1 MNWELIKLRLV
12 MGLSAITIVLLSIA
26 VLVGLVDI
34 AELLSGGSL
43 ALGIDLI
50 SGMLI
55 LVLII
60 NIAQWLFGPYM
71 INAAY
76 RAHEITPDDP
86 SYGWV
91 VDVVD
96 EVAKA
101 NGFSK
106 PPKVY
111 IAEAPFPNAFAYGS
125 PIAGKRVAI
134 TRPALK
140 ILNKDELAAVLGHEL
155 GHLRHRDVEFL
166 MAIGLIPAL
175 IYWLGYSLMW
185 SGMWGG
191 AWGER
196 GNNGSM
202 LLIGVALL
210 GVSFLFQFVL
220 LYVNRLREAYADV
233 NSALTIPNAAKNLQR
248 ALAKIVLYM
257 DPRTIAKIKKSPT
270 NNMVKMLF
278 FAPADDKI
286 SREASDADVDELID
300 YWRNYKPTPW
310 DDILSD
316 HPHPA
321 KRIQLL
327 DKIAQ
332 AQ

>member
-12 MGLSAITIVLLSIA
+12 MGLSGVTIVLLSVA
-26 VLVGLVDI
+26 LLVGI

-43 ALGIDLI
+43 AVGLYLI
-50 SGMLI
+50 SGMLV
-55 LVLII
+55 LVLAI
-60 NIAQWLFGPYM
+60 NIFQWLFGPYM

-76 RAHEITPDDP
+76 RAHEVTQDDP
-86 SYGWV
+86 SYGWL
-91 VDVVD
+91 VDLVS
-96 EVAKA
+96 EVARD

-125 PIAGKRVAI
+125 PIAGRRVAI
-134 TRPALK
+134 TRPALRL
-140 ILNKDELAAVLGHEL
+140 LNKDELAAVLGHEL
-155 GHLRHRDVEFL
+155 GHLRHRDVELL

-185 SGMWGG
+185 SGIWGG

-196 GNNGSM
+196 GNNGLSLM
-202 LLIGVALL
+202 AIGVALL

-220 LYVNRLREAYADV
+220 LYMNRLREAYADV
-233 NSALTIPNAAKNLQR
+233 NSALTVPNAAKNLQR
-248 ALAKIVLYM
+248 ALAKITLYM

-278 FAPADDKI
+278 FAPTDDKI
-286 SREASDADVDELID
+286 VREASDADVEELIE
-300 YWRNYKPTPW
+300 YWRSYKPKPW
-310 DDILSD
+310 EDILSD

-327 DKIAQ
+327 DKISQ
-332 AQ
+332 SQ